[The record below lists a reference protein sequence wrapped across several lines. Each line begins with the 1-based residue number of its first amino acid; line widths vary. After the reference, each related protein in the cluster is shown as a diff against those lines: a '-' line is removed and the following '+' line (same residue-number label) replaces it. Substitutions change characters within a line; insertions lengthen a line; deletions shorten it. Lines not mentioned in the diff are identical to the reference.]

1 MDNLSEALIDIILQ
15 SRSAQ
20 TLRGVTF
27 YDTLFVT
34 LENMLRFARGCPL
47 LVEAE
52 WHAMDHDLD
61 DTEHRSNIDAIDRL
75 LKSRG
80 GKGMEVL

>member
-1 MDNLSEALIDIILQ
+1 MYHMLHETS
-15 SRSAQ
+15 
-20 TLRGVTF
+20 
-27 YDTLFVT
+27 FVT
-34 LENMLRFARGCPL
+34 PADMLHLVRGCPL

>member
-1 MDNLSEALIDIILQ
+1 MYHMLHETS
-15 SRSAQ
+15 
-20 TLRGVTF
+20 
-27 YDTLFVT
+27 FVT
-34 LENMLRFARGCPL
+34 PADMLHLVRGCPL

-80 GKGMEVL
+80 GKEMAGYHRWDGNY